1 MVEFNNIN
9 ELFER
14 VYPCLKLKQRLLH
27 TQGFDISIK
36 SMWNYLAENTWKNSI
51 NLTLY
56 DMVND
61 IMILDINN
69 LKEV

>member
-9 ELFER
+9 ELYER
-14 VYPCLKLKQRLLH
+14 IYPCLKLKQRLLK
-27 TQGFDISIK
+27 TQGFDISIR
-36 SMWNYLAENTWKNSI
+36 SLWEFLSNTWKNSS

-61 IMILDINN
+61 IMILDINS

>member
-14 VYPCLKLKQRLLH
+14 VYPCLKLKQRLLYR
-27 TQGFDISIK
+27 QGVNVSIK
-36 SMWNYLAENTWKNSI
+36 YLWEYLSDTWRNSI

-61 IMILDINN
+61 IMILDVNN

>member
-14 VYPCLKLKQRLLH
+14 VYPCLELKQKLLRL
-27 TQGFDISIK
+27 QGINISIK
-36 SMWNYLAENTWKNSI
+36 KLWDYLAGNYWKDAL

-61 IMILDINN
+61 IMILDGNK